1 MASRSARKPIHE
13 KNVETIAELRQESQ
27 LRVNRHQRALEA
39 TTRFIGRPGAVYALL
54 CVVAL
59 WVTYNLESPR
69 LGWPQLDAPPFYWL
83 QGGVGLFGA
92 LVATTVLTAQNRQN
106 VENERRAH
114 LELQVNLLA
123 EQKVTKIIA
132 LLEELRRDLP
142 IVRDRRDPVADALQ
156 QQADPKAVLSALEST
171 MENPPALDPPRVEDE
186 RPRSRDE
193 GEK

>member
-1 MASRSARKPIHE
+1 MPPRS
-13 KNVETIAELRQESQ
+13 
-27 LRVNRHQRALEA
+27 
-39 TTRFIGRPGAVYALL
+39 IGCKGA
-54 CVVAL
+54 
-59 WVTYNLESPR
+59 
-69 LGWPQLDAPPFYWL
+69 F
-83 QGGVGLFGA
+83 GLFGA

-142 IVRDRRDPVADALQ
+142 IVRDRRDPWRTRSSSR
-156 QQADPKAVLSALEST
+156 PIRRPCCRRSKARWRTRPHST
-171 MENPPALDPPRVEDE
+171 RPRVEDE